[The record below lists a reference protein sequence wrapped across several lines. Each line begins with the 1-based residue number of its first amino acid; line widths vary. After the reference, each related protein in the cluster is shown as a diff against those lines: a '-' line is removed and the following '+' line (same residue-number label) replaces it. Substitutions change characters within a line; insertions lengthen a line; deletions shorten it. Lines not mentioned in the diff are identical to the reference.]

1 MRASWHQLID
11 RYAVA
16 LAERL
21 GRSPEDIRGR
31 GLGARDFSGGLNFSL
46 ADGSRA
52 TFHHAFFIHDS
63 VEKFIVV
70 FTEHCGCLFFP
81 DWLRIEDETG
91 KILFNRL
98 D

>member
-1 MRASWHQLID
+1 MRAFWPQLID

-21 GRSPEDIRGR
+21 GRLPEDIRGC
-31 GLGARDFSGGLNFSL
+31 GLGARDFNGTLDLAF

-52 TFHHAFFIHDS
+52 TFHHAFFIHDVS
-63 VEKFIVV
+63 QRAIVV
-70 FTEHCGCLFFP
+70 FTEHCGYLVFP
-81 DWLRIEDETG
+81 DWLRVVDDAG
-91 KILFNRL
+91 NILFNRL